1 MNEYLDLAR
10 MGKNEWWRYLVAV
23 ITILFSW
30 QIVGSVPS
38 FLLILWTMLDGNPA
52 TNVTQEATFKGIPV
66 TVSFVAFMLASWAF
80 LAGIFLA
87 IRLIHRRKF
96 LSLVTPLPRL
106 DWKRLFQGFFV
117 WFVLAAMAA
126 WVESL
131 FHPGRYVFTFDLRA
145 YIPFAFLALILLP
158 IQTSAEELF
167 FRGYLLQGLGLR
179 FRNIWMLSGTSGI
192 VFMLPHLL
200 NPEARSNFI
209 LMGLYY
215 FCIGA
220 TMALIT
226 LKDGRLEL
234 ALGLHAA
241 NNLFTGLFANTVVTV
256 LPTPSM
262 FTVMELDVVYSV
274 TASLIMNMI
283 FVLIFIGPLRRKS
296 SPSKIEQSTI
306 GGS

>member
-1 MNEYLDLAR
+1 MNDYLDLAR
-10 MGKNEWWRYLVAV
+10 LGRNEWWRYLVAV
-23 ITILFSW
+23 ITILFAW
-30 QIVGSVPS
+30 QIVGSGPS
-38 FLLILWTMLDGNPA
+38 LILILWTMLDGNPA
-52 TNVTQEATFKGIPV
+52 TSVTPEATFTGIPV

-87 IRLIHRRKF
+87 IRFIHLRKF
-96 LSLVTPLPRL
+96 LSLVTPLRKL
-106 DWKRLFQGFFV
+106 DWKRLFQGFVV
-117 WFVLAAMAA
+117 WFVLAAMVAI
-126 WVESL
+126 VESL
-131 FHPGRYVFTFDLRA
+131 FHPGRYVLTLDLGA
-145 YIPFAFLALILLP
+145 YIPFVLLAVILLP

-167 FRGYLLQGLGLR
+167 FRGYLLQTLGLR
-179 FRNIWMLSGTSGI
+179 IRNIWILSAISGI

-200 NPEARSNFI
+200 NPEARLNFI

-220 TMALIT
+220 TMAFIT

-241 NNLFTGLFANTVVTV
+241 NNLFTGMFANTVVTV

-274 TASLIMNMI
+274 TASIVMNLIFLM
-283 FVLIFIGPLRRKS
+283 IFIGPMRGKTSKS
-296 SPSKIEQSTI
+296 ESEQSIQT
-306 GGS
+306 GS